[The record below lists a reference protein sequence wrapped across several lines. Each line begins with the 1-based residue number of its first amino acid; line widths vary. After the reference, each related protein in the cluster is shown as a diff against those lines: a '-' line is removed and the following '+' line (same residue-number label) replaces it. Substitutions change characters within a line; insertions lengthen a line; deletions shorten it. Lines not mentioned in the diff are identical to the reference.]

1 MGDSVKNR
9 KMESNLKFD
18 DTYVE
23 AAFVIWY
30 ANGRPPMQQLVDLL
44 DKDRHGRVP
53 ALQVLAQWRDKR
65 DWITR
70 AELLD
75 IGVTHQIEKQAIQ
88 EKVEM
93 LNRHAEAGKKMTDK
107 AIDYIEK
114 HDIMKTSDAIKMLVQ
129 GVQIERTS
137 RGLPL
142 ALDKLSEMADET
154 VLNRIN
160 ALTTKMN
167 PDDALKYL
175 GDGEILP
182 EEPEETEEEEA

>member
-1 MGDSVKNR
+1 MADKIKDR
-9 KMESNLKFD
+9 KTETNQKFD

-23 AAFVIWY
+23 SVFVIWY
-30 ANGRPPMQQLVDLL
+30 ANGRPTLQQLVDIIG
-44 DKDRHGRVP
+44 KDRFGRTP
-53 ALQVLAQWRDKR
+53 STKVLAQWRDKR
-65 DWITR
+65 DWATR

-75 IGVTHQIEKQAIQ
+75 IGVTHQIEKQAVQ

>member
-1 MGDSVKNR
+1 MADSVKNR

-23 AAFVIWY
+23 AVFVIWY

-44 DKDRHGRVP
+44 EKDRYGRVP
-53 ALQVLAQWRDKR
+53 TLAVLARWRDKLHWP
-65 DWITR
+65 DR

-75 IGVTHQIEKQAIQ
+75 IGVTHEIEKRAIQ

-107 AIDYIEK
+107 ALKYIEENN
-114 HDIMKTSDAIKMLVQ
+114 ITKTSDAIKMLVQ

-142 ALDKLSEMADET
+142 ALDKLAEMADET
-154 VLNRIN
+154 VLARLN

-167 PDDALKYL
+167 PDEALRYL

-182 EEPEETEEEEA
+182 EEVEEIEEEEA